1 MKYKITEA
9 NMKFTAAGDA
19 IIQRRIQKDF
29 AGYREIAP
37 FISQGDA
44 RFFNLETT
52 LNRAGEAFCSQFSGG
67 TYIRSDPDVLS
78 DLKEFGFNMTSFNN
92 NHALDFS
99 YLGLERTL
107 DALNESG
114 LVHAG
119 VGKNLTDASAPRY
132 LETDNGRVALISVST
147 SFNPTM
153 IAGNENGRFPGR
165 PGVNAVRINDRLTV
179 TEKELELIQALA
191 QRLGINAGREIS
203 RAEGYLPPLDG
214 NCAELG
220 ELKFYSGEKT
230 ERVYQ
235 INEVD
240 MKRVEKAIFEAKF
253 GADYLMLS
261 IHSHQVCGTSKE
273 NIPEFLSD
281 FAHKCIDLGADA
293 IVGHGP
299 HLLRPIEVYN
309 GKPIFYSLGDFIL
322 ELYSIEAGPAD
333 FFERFGLEP
342 DESMY
347 ALLKKRSHEFT
358 VGLMEDRRM
367 METVIP
373 YWETDVDNRLVS
385 LRLLPVELTRSGNK
399 SQVGLPGKAKDLTL
413 VDRLAEISKPYGVT
427 MQIEEDGTVTCHW

>member
-1 MKYKITEA
+1 
-9 NMKFTAAGDA
+9 MKFTAVGDV
-19 IIQRRIQKDF
+19 IIQRRIQSNYK
-29 AGYREIAP
+29 GYEELTP
-37 FISQGDA
+37 FINQGDA
-44 RFFNLETT
+44 KFFNLETT
-52 LNRAGEAFCSQFSGG
+52 LNREGEVYASQFSGG
-67 TYIRSDPDVLS
+67 TYIRTDPEVIS
-78 DLKEFGFNMTSFNN
+78 DLEEFGFNITSFNN

-99 YLGLERTL
+99 YGGLESTL
-107 DALNESG
+107 AALENSRF
-114 LVHAG
+114 VHAG
-119 VGKNLTDASAPRY
+119 VGHNLAEASAPRY
-132 LETDNGRVALISVST
+132 LETESGRVALIAVST

-153 IAGNENGRFPGR
+153 MAGNENGRFPGR
-165 PGVNAVRINDRLTV
+165 PGINGVRVSEKLIV
-179 TEKELELIQALA
+179 TSKELEAIRRLA
-191 QRLGINAGREIS
+191 GSLNINVGKEIA
-203 RAEGYLPPLDG
+203 RREGYLPPLDG
-214 NCAELG
+214 GCAELG
-220 ELKFYSGEKT
+220 DLTFYRGEKP

-273 NIPEFLSD
+273 NVPEFLSD

-322 ELYSIEAGPAD
+322 ELYSVEAGPAD

-342 DESMY
+342 DEPMY
-347 ALLKKRSHEFT
+347 ALLKKRSREFT

-399 SQVGLPGKAKDLTL
+399 SQVGLPRKAKDLTL
-413 VDRLAEISKPYGVT
+413 VDRLADLSKPYGVT

>member
-1 MKYKITEA
+1 
-9 NMKFTAAGDA
+9 MKFTAAGDA
-19 IIQRRIQKDF
+19 IIQRRIQRDF
-29 AGYREIAP
+29 KGYNELAP
-37 FISQGDA
+37 YINRGDA

-52 LNRAGEAFCSQFSGG
+52 LNREGEVYASQFSGG
-67 TYIRSDPDVLS
+67 TYIRTNPEVLK
-78 DLKEFGFNMTSFNN
+78 DLQKFGFNMTSFNN

-179 TEKELELIQALA
+179 TEKELDLIQALA

-273 NIPEFLSD
+273 NVPEFLSD

-309 GKPIFYSLGDFIL
+309 GKPIFYSLGDFVL
-322 ELYSIEAGPAD
+322 ELYSVEMAPAD
-333 FFERFGLEP
+333 FFAQQKLDPNETVH
-342 DESMY
+342 
-347 ALLKKRSHEFT
+347 ALLRKRSKDFT
-358 VGLMEDRRM
+358 VGLMEQKKM
-367 METVIP
+367 LETIIP
-373 YWETDVDNRLVS
+373 FWETDGENKLVS
-385 LRLLPVELTRSGNK
+385 LKFMPVELTMKGNK
-399 SQVGLPGKAKDLTL
+399 SQIGLPRKAKDLTL
-413 VDRLAEISKPYGVT
+413 VERLAEISKPYGVT